1 MHRERQV
8 GAPACTPP
16 EVSAPASRVQFFIAS
31 FLRKA
36 FDAPANSDPNTANEQ
51 ILSNDAKS
59 PKHSAQIRKTAS
71 LIESAVSSETESS
84 SLPALPSDVI
94 TLACLS
100 QHELSPSKQPRAGKS
115 ILKRTIYYDGREWEY
130 KGYKW
135 VKQGILSLRLMPVGS
150 NEIIELVHE
159 RDVQLD
165 NQKGLLELWKGI
177 GRPRP
182 KNRMYQPLRILDETE
197 DEKFELQWTG
207 FDEESYSL
215 EPVSK
220 MWKVAPD
227 LVEEYYDRR
236 TQGEASHALGGRSF
250 HQAQDV
256 NVHIAHEP
264 ATVKGPQQGGEFDRH
279 RVATAAVVD
288 QTCWK
293 CMGMLRLLTSDTNE
307 AHMGAS
313 QLPF

>member
-8 GAPACTPP
+8 GAPACTPA
-16 EVSAPASRVQFFIAS
+16 EVSAPASRVQLFIAS

-36 FDAPANSDPNTANEQ
+36 FMFALADLLNPPPSQEGRAPEAVMVEADAPANSDPNTANEQ

-59 PKHSAQIRKTAS
+59 PKHSAQTRKTAS
-71 LIESAVSSETESS
+71 LIGSAVSSETESS
-84 SLPALPSDVI
+84 SLPALPSDVN

-100 QHELSPSKQPRAGKS
+100 QHELSPGKQPRAGKS
-115 ILKRTIYYDGREWEY
+115 ISKRTIYYDGREWEY

-177 GRPRP
+177 GRPKP
-182 KNRMYQPLRILDETE
+182 KNRMYQPLRILDETK
-197 DEKFELQWTG
+197 DEKFELQSTG

-220 MWKVAPD
+220 MWKVAPG
-227 LVEEYYDRR
+227 LVDEYYDRQ
-236 TQGEASHALGGRSF
+236 TQGEASHAVKHGGRRPVRRPQLPPGPRRKPT
-250 HQAQDV
+250 HRPQARGG
-256 NVHIAHEP
+256 
-264 ATVKGPQQGGEFDRH
+264 KGPSAR
-279 RVATAAVVD
+279 R
-288 QTCWK
+288 
-293 CMGMLRLLTSDTNE
+293 RI
-307 AHMGAS
+307 
-313 QLPF
+313 

>member
-1 MHRERQV
+1 MFALADLLNPPPSQEGR
-8 GAPACTPP
+8 APEAVMI
-16 EVSAPASRVQFFIAS
+16 EA
-31 FLRKA
+31 
-36 FDAPANSDPNTANEQ
+36 DAPANSDPNTANEQ

-59 PKHSAQIRKTAS
+59 AKHSAQTRKTAS
-71 LIESAVSSETESS
+71 LIGSAVSSETESS
-84 SLPALPSDVI
+84 SLPALPSDVN

-115 ILKRTIYYDGREWEY
+115 ISKRTIYYDGREWEY

-135 VKQGILSLRLMPVGS
+135 VKQGILSLRLMPVRS
-150 NEIIELVHE
+150 NETIELVHE

-177 GRPRP
+177 GRPKP

-220 MWKVAPD
+220 MWKVAPG
-227 LVEEYYDRR
+227 LVD
-236 TQGEASHALGGRSF
+236 EAMMGPSPNHSSVVIVYKRPWMTLVLTSI
-250 HQAQDV
+250 DV
-256 NVHIAHEP
+256 E
-264 ATVKGPQQGGEFDRH
+264 VKGGVDRVRSILHSAGTPRDSARILRQRRHAPHSPH
-279 RVATAAVVD
+279 RKPV
-288 QTCWK
+288 
-293 CMGMLRLLTSDTNE
+293 LTSYFGQETIPQFSGTTTQNR
-307 AHMGAS
+307 
-313 QLPF
+313 